1 MGLLRPATP
10 LLAPSLLASALLGST
25 PLLAPPVLGSPLFLW
40 PAPPILAPSLLA
52 PPLLVRVIVGA
63 PNENGGSAAVC
74 ITAPEPSLALWWSG
88 EERCPGRRSCDSDW
102 RRKAVHALPRGD
114 RYLFLDLISSM

>member
-25 PLLAPPVLGSPLFLW
+25 PLLAPPVLGSPLLLW

-74 ITAPEPSLALWWSG
+74 ITAPGTFAGVQERRHTRHRRYTGASG
-88 EERCPGRRSCDSDW
+88 
-102 RRKAVHALPRGD
+102 
-114 RYLFLDLISSM
+114 

>member
-25 PLLAPPVLGSPLFLW
+25 PLRAPPVLGSPLLLW

-52 PPLLVRVIVGA
+52 PPLLVKVILGA
-63 PNENGGSAAVC
+63 PN
-74 ITAPEPSLALWWSG
+74 
-88 EERCPGRRSCDSDW
+88 
-102 RRKAVHALPRGD
+102 RRKSCTRPHNRTIVTPSTLIQQIDSMLPVEAVQQGEQERAARL
-114 RYLFLDLISSM
+114 